1 MAAPLSFDPPHRLE
15 RTLPTELEVGCV
27 GEELVVHDCEAVIDD
42 TLRYLGRCR
51 EHAGV
56 NGAMRH
62 RSMVS
67 VKGGK
72 GGCPFSHL
80 VESIFVCSRPP
91 SLTAPHT

>member
-27 GEELVVHDCEAVIDD
+27 GEELVVHDWEAVIDD
-42 TLRYLGRCR
+42 TLRYLGRCC
-51 EHAGV
+51 EHARV

-67 VKGGK
+67 VKGGREAV
-72 GGCPFSHL
+72 HVL
-80 VESIFVCSRPP
+80 I
-91 SLTAPHT
+91 